1 MTEIISC
8 WGLELIAGTV
18 IPWARRLS
26 RMEQSGAIEQV
37 VVFISALE
45 V

>member
-1 MTEIISC
+1 VTEIISS
-8 WGLELIAGTV
+8 WGLELITGAV
-18 IPWARRLS
+18 IPWGRRLS

-45 V
+45 E